1 MMSQTMKFLSLKAE
15 RKERGWSQAEVAEA
29 LGVNLST
36 VRRWERGRAV
46 PYPYYRKKL
55 ATLFGKTTEELGLL
69 WDIEENDAEEAVE
82 EAPSPTAQ
90 SATPDV
96 LIHQS
101 SLVDPTIPQI
111 LGGANSLQG
120 RNSLLIEMKQRLFAG
135 DHLTLTALGGLP
147 GIGKTSLVMALA
159 TDQEVQAHFRDGIL
173 WAGLGPRPKVLIQLA
188 RWGKLLGVAPSQVE
202 DVESYAAWSQALRAA
217 IGTRQMLLL
226 LTMPGQLRMPRL
238 YKSGG
243 QRAPTY

>member
-1 MMSQTMKFLSLKAE
+1 MSQTMKTSPLKAE

-69 WDIEENDAEEAVE
+69 WDIEENDVEDVVE
-82 EAPSPTAQ
+82 EDSSPTAQ

-96 LIHQS
+96 LTHLS

-111 LGGANSLQG
+111 LGSANSLQG
-120 RNSLLIEMKQRLFAG
+120 RNSLLIDMKQRLFPLRRRLVSIRVRRLRSSDSQMASCLRSKRILHG
-135 DHLTLTALGGLP
+135 CRASNCVRSRLP
-147 GIGKTSLVMALA
+147 DNA
-159 TDQEVQAHFRDGIL
+159 
-173 WAGLGPRPKVLIQLA
+173 
-188 RWGKLLGVAPSQVE
+188 
-202 DVESYAAWSQALRAA
+202 
-217 IGTRQMLLL
+217 
-226 LTMPGQLRMPRL
+226 
-238 YKSGG
+238 
-243 QRAPTY
+243 